1 MNYLGEIISLGVA
14 MSWTVTAIVSEVA
27 TKRMG
32 VLVTNVWRLLF
43 AMLCSATLMWVFTG
57 DWWPVYAD
65 FSTWMWMLLSGF
77 VGYFFGDWCLFNS
90 YLTIGSRFGQL
101 FMTLAPI
108 ASALSAWVMLGQTMS
123 WMAVVAMLV
132 TISGIAISVLGRTES
147 GKGVSLQLPWKGVL
161 FGIGAGVGQ
170 GLGLV
175 LSKVGMDAYALA
187 IPAERAEEIMPYIA
201 FSANQIRCIAG
212 MICFAIWLAYNKETS
227 QLPRLFHD
235 SKAALMLSLAVVFG
249 PFLGVA
255 FSLVAVQYTAAGI
268 ASTLMALT
276 PIIILLPSY
285 YIFHQ
290 PITLK
295 GVIGAF
301 ISVIGVA
308 LFFV

>member
-1 MNYLGEIISLGVA
+1 MYLGEIISLGVA

-43 AMLCSATLMWVFTG
+43 AMICSGALMWVFTG
-57 DWWPVYAD
+57 DCWPVYAD
-65 FSTWMWMLLSGF
+65 GDTWTWMLLSGF
-77 VGYFFGDWCLFNS
+77 VGYFLGDWCLFNS
-90 YLTIGSRFGQL
+90 YIYIGSRFGQL
-101 FMTLAPI
+101 FMTIAPI
-108 ASALSAWVMLGQTMS
+108 ASAISAWVMLGQTMS
-123 WMAVVAMLV
+123 WMAVFAMVV
-132 TISGIAISVLGRTES
+132 TISGIAISVLGRAES

-161 FGIGAGVGQ
+161 FGIGAGIGQ

-175 LSKVGMDAYALA
+175 LSKVGMDAYSLA
-187 IPAERAEEIMPYIA
+187 IPASRSEEIMPYIA
-201 FSANQIRCIAG
+201 FSANQIRCVAG
-212 MICFAIWLAYNKETS
+212 VLCFALWLVMRRETN
-227 QLPRLFHD
+227 QLPQLFHD
-235 SKAALMLSLAVVFG
+235 GKAALSLSLAVLFG

-268 ASTLMALT
+268 ASTIMAIT
-276 PIIILLPSY
+276 PILIIVPSY

-301 ISVIGVA
+301 ISVVGVA